1 MASEQQAG
9 DRIGVGRILGLRARL
24 AYQMGDLAA
33 SRTIADDQLR
43 IARET
48 GARSLTALALQNRGR
63 ADFAAGDLAAAAAG
77 LKQALQVSSS
87 LGEELRATEIRLD
100 LAGLALAGDRAGEA
114 VALARQAA
122 AWSRAHGL
130 GGGEAVA
137 QSILAE
143 ALFRQGMRREALAAA
158 ERARAQLETSED
170 RELRITVAVGLARL
184 SAATGNPDEA
194 LRQLRHAAEEA
205 ATLGFVA
212 AGLEARLA
220 LGDVQRNAGDPAAAA
235 TLAAVR
241 KEAETRGF
249 KRLATAAATAFPARS
264 GVPLAAL

>member
-1 MASEQQAG
+1 MASKQQAG
-9 DRIGVGRILGLRARL
+9 DRIGVGRVLGLRARL

-63 ADFAAGDLAAAAAG
+63 ADFAAADLAAARAR
-77 LKQALQVSSS
+77 LTEALRVSSS

-100 LAGLALAGDRAGEA
+100 LAALALAGDRAGEA
-114 VALARQAA
+114 AVLARQAA
-122 AWSRAHGL
+122 AWSRDHGL

-137 QSILAE
+137 QSILAD
-143 ALFRQGMRREALAAA
+143 ALLRQGMPREALAAA
-158 ERARAQLETSED
+158 DRARALLETSED
-170 RELRITVAVGLARL
+170 RELRITVAVRLARL
-184 SAATGNPDEA
+184 AATGNPGEA

-205 ATLGFVA
+205 ASLGFA
-212 AGLEARLA
+212 TAGLEARLA
-220 LGDVQRNAGDPAAAA
+220 LGEVQRNAGDPAAAA

-249 KRLATAAATAFPARS
+249 KRLAVAAGAAVPARS